1 MATSIGKLSKSF
13 FVKLLVGIIILP
25 FVFWGMGDVFRG
37 GSQNVIATID
47 SKKVSTQE
55 FINYVNRLNLKEE
68 QLKNLS
74 KTDLIEQI
82 LSDYIGKK
90 VMSLEI
96 KKLGIV
102 VSDNALRDIIKNDKL
117 FFKDDK
123 FSRTEYEKFLIKSGI
138 TAPQF
143 EANIVEQEKRRQFLS
158 SLSGGIV
165 VPEILIEKEF
175 RKENQTKIIQY
186 IDLEKYHSK
195 NKPSQ
200 ESIKELYE
208 RNKNIFFTELKSI
221 RYAEI
226 KPELIG
232 GSKEYDENF
241 FKQLDIIENNILDG
255 QSFEETTKANNLRI
269 IEFNK
274 INANKEDEEK
284 NKVKNLPDNIFKK
297 VYNLKIPQSPEVVNI
312 DSKYYLA
319 EIKNEEKKN
328 RPMNDPEVLEA
339 LNAQLSFKEKIENN
353 TSLAKDIGLGA
364 FDGDNYRKFA
374 EDNGLIVKDYEIS
387 NLKQNDV
394 FDEGL
399 VKRIFLTQDGDV
411 NLITNNTL
419 TKSFLIST
427 KKTKYKTLDKKSNEF
442 EQYEAKARLNIINKI
457 YQSYDENVNQKY
469 KVDINK
475 RTIDRVKNS
484 FQWR

>member
-13 FVKLLVGIIILP
+13 FIKLLVGIIILP

-37 GSQNVIATID
+37 GNQNVIATVD
-47 SKKVSTQE
+47 SNKINTQE
-55 FINYVNRLNLKEE
+55 FVNYINRLNLNEN
-68 QLKNLS
+68 QIKNLS

-96 KKLGIV
+96 EKLGIV
-102 VSDNALRDIIKNDKL
+102 ISDNALRDIIKNDKL
-117 FFKDDK
+117 FFKEDK

-158 SLSGGIV
+158 SLAGGIV
-165 VPEILIEKEF
+165 VPEILVRKEF
-175 RKENQTKIIQY
+175 KKENQTKIIKY

-200 ESIKELYE
+200 ESLKELYE
-208 RNKNIFFTELKSI
+208 RNKNIFITQLKSF

-226 KPELIG
+226 KPELIS
-232 GSKEYDENF
+232 GSKDYNENF

-255 QSFEETTKANNLRI
+255 QSFEEATKGNNLKI
-269 IEFNK
+269 MEFNK
-274 INANKEDEEK
+274 INAKKENETK
-284 NKVKNLPDNIFKK
+284 KKVENLADNLFKK
-297 VYNLKIPQSPEVVNI
+297 IYAIKTAQSPEVISI
-312 DSKYYLA
+312 DNKYYLA
-319 EIKNEEKKN
+319 EIKEEIEKN
-328 RPMNDPEVLEA
+328 RSMNDPEVLEA
-339 LNAQLSFKEKIENN
+339 LNAQLSFKEKIDNN
-353 TSLAKDIGLGA
+353 ASLAKDISLGA
-364 FDGDNYRKFA
+364 FEGDNFKKFA
-374 EDNGLIVKDYEIS
+374 DDNKLIVSDYKIS

-394 FDEGL
+394 FEEGL
-399 VKRIFLTQDGDV
+399 VKRIFLTKDGDI
-411 NLITNNTL
+411 NLITNSTL
-419 TKSFLIST
+419 TKSFLIYT
-427 KKTKYKTLDKKSNEF
+427 KKTEYKKLDKNNNEF
-442 EQYEAKARLNIINKI
+442 EQYEAKARLNLINKI

-469 KVDINK
+469 KVEINQ

-484 FQWR
+484 FQ

>member
-13 FVKLLVGIIILP
+13 FIKLLVGIIILP

-37 GSQNVIATID
+37 GNQNVIATID

-55 FINYVNRLNLKEE
+55 FVNYVNRLNLNEE
-68 QLKNLS
+68 QVKNLS

-82 LSDYIGKK
+82 LSEYIGRK
-90 VMSLEI
+90 VMALEI
-96 KKLGIV
+96 EKIGIV

-158 SLSGGIV
+158 SLAGGIV
-165 VPEILIEKEF
+165 VPEMLVEKEF
-175 RKENQTKIIQY
+175 KKENQTKTIEY

-195 NKPSQ
+195 NKPSR
-200 ESIKELYE
+200 ESLKELYE
-208 RNKNIFFTELKSI
+208 RNKNIFFVELKSI

-226 KPELIG
+226 KPELIS
-232 GSKEYDENF
+232 GSADYNENF
-241 FKQLDIIENNILDG
+241 FKQLDLIENKVLDG
-255 QSFEETTKANNLRI
+255 QTFDETTVANNLKI

-274 INANKEDEEK
+274 INANKEDENK
-284 NKVKNLPDNIFKK
+284 NKIEKLPDNLFNKI
-297 VYNLKIPQSPEVVNI
+297 YNIKNTQSPEVINI
-312 DSKYYLA
+312 EGKYYLA
-319 EIKNEEKKN
+319 EVKDSEKKN
-328 RPMNDPEVLEA
+328 KTMDDPEVVEA

-353 TSLAKDIGLGA
+353 TSLAKDISLGA
-364 FDGDNYRKFA
+364 FENDNFKKFA
-374 EDNGLIVKDYEIS
+374 DDNGLEVKNYKIS
-387 NLKQNDV
+387 SLKQNEIFND
-394 FDEGL
+394 GMI
-399 VKRIFLTQDGDV
+399 KRIFLTNDGEI
-411 NLITNNTL
+411 NLITNNTF

-427 KKTKYKTLDKKSNEF
+427 KKTEYKTLDKNSNEF
-442 EQYEAKARLNIINKI
+442 EQYEAKARLNLINKI
-457 YQSYDENVNQKY
+457 YKSYDESVNQKY
-469 KVDINK
+469 KVELNQ

-484 FQWR
+484 FQ

>member
-13 FVKLLVGIIILP
+13 FIKLLVGIIILP

-37 GSQNVIATID
+37 GNQNVVATVD
-47 SKKVSTQE
+47 SNKISTQE
-55 FINYVNRLNLKEE
+55 FVNYINRLNLNEE
-68 QLKNLS
+68 QVKNLS
-74 KTDLIEQI
+74 KTDLVEQI

-96 KKLGIV
+96 EKLGIV
-102 VSDNALRDIIKNDKL
+102 VSDNALRDIIKNDKS

-158 SLSGGIV
+158 SLAGGIV
-165 VPEILIEKEF
+165 IPDILVEKEF
-175 RKENQTKIIQY
+175 RKENQTKTIQY

-195 NKPSQ
+195 KKPSQ

-208 RNKNIFFTELKSI
+208 RNKNVFFTELKSI

-226 KPELIG
+226 KPELIS
-232 GSKEYDENF
+232 GSQDYNENF
-241 FKQLDIIENNILDG
+241 FKQLDIIENNVLDG
-255 QSFEETTKANNLRI
+255 QSFEETAKANNLKI

-274 INANKEDEEK
+274 INAKKENEEK
-284 NKVKNLPDNIFKK
+284 KKIENLPDNLFNKI
-297 VYNLKIPQSPEVVNI
+297 YNIKTPQSPEVINLE
-312 DSKYYLA
+312 SKYYLA
-319 EIKNEEKKN
+319 EIKDEEKKN

-339 LNAQLSFKEKIENN
+339 LNAQLSFKEKIDSN
-353 TSLAKDIGLGA
+353 TSLAKDISLGA
-364 FDGDNYRKFA
+364 FDGDNFKKFA
-374 EDNGLIVKDYEIS
+374 DDNGLLVKDYKIS
-387 NLKQNDV
+387 NIKQNDV

-399 VKRIFLTQDGDV
+399 VKRIFLTKDGDI
-411 NLITNNTL
+411 NLITNSTI

-427 KKTKYKTLDKKSNEF
+427 KNTEYKKLDKKGNEF
-442 EQYEAKARLNIINKI
+442 EQYEAKARLNLINKI
-457 YQSYDENVNQKY
+457 YQSYDENANQKY
-469 KVDINK
+469 KVEVNQ

-484 FQWR
+484 F

>member
-13 FVKLLVGIIILP
+13 FIKLLVGIIILP

-37 GSQNVIATID
+37 GNQNVIATID

-55 FINYVNRLNLKEE
+55 FVNYVNRLNLNEE
-68 QLKNLS
+68 QVKNLS

-82 LSDYIGKK
+82 LSEYIGRK
-90 VMSLEI
+90 VMALEI
-96 KKLGIV
+96 EKIGIV

-158 SLSGGIV
+158 SLAGGIV
-165 VPEILIEKEF
+165 VPEMLVEKEF
-175 RKENQTKIIQY
+175 KKENQTKTIEY

-195 NKPSQ
+195 NKPSR
-200 ESIKELYE
+200 ESLKELYE
-208 RNKNIFFTELKSI
+208 RNKNIFFVELKSI

-226 KPELIG
+226 KPELIS
-232 GSKEYDENF
+232 GSTEYNEKF
-241 FKQLDIIENNILDG
+241 FKQLDLIENKVLDG
-255 QSFEETTKANNLRI
+255 QTFDETTVANNLKI

-274 INANKEDEEK
+274 INANKEDENK
-284 NKVKNLPDNIFKK
+284 NKIEKLPDNLFNKI
-297 VYNLKIPQSPEVVNI
+297 YNIKNTQSPEVINI
-312 DSKYYLA
+312 EGKYYLA
-319 EIKNEEKKN
+319 EVKDSEKKN
-328 RPMNDPEVLEA
+328 KTMDDPEVVEA

-353 TSLAKDIGLGA
+353 TSLAKDISLGA
-364 FDGDNYRKFA
+364 FENDNFKKFA
-374 EDNGLIVKDYEIS
+374 DDNGLEVKNYKIS
-387 NLKQNDV
+387 SLKQNEIFND
-394 FDEGL
+394 GMI
-399 VKRIFLTQDGDV
+399 KRIFLTNDGEI
-411 NLITNNTL
+411 NLITNNTF

-427 KKTKYKTLDKKSNEF
+427 KKTEYKTLDKNSNEF
-442 EQYEAKARLNIINKI
+442 EQYEAKARLNLINKI

-469 KVDINK
+469 KVELNQ

-484 FQWR
+484 FQ